1 MRPGGGGGI
10 LDGRDGG
17 TRPPPGGPEVPM
29 MINEAHISLSGYVA
43 MQPSLG
49 WTRTGVPALKL
60 RVAWTPRRLD
70 RVTGEWTDMST
81 SFLTVYAYR
90 KLAENAATCLRKG
103 DPIVLRGRVTTRD
116 FEDKNGHQRTALE
129 VDAISF
135 GHDMTRGVST
145 FQRVRP
151 QTGMTANEFQEAESG
166 TRQGQAAG
174 RDGDLAAMAGQCGRD
189 ADDAAF
195 ASMAA
200 AAAGP
205 GPDGTRSGDEAA
217 RAPAGTVSA
226 GDTEPGDTEPGDPGR
241 EMFDED
247 AVRELAQDAAS
258 VAVPF

>member
-1 MRPGGGGGI
+1 
-10 LDGRDGG
+10 
-17 TRPPPGGPEVPM
+17 M

-103 DPIVLRGRVTTRD
+103 DPIVVRGRVTTRD
-116 FEDKNGHQRTALE
+116 FEDKNGHRRTALE

-151 QTGMTANEFQEAESG
+151 QTGMTANEFQETEGG
-166 TRQGQAAG
+166 TRQGQPAG
-174 RDGDLAAMAGQCGRD
+174 RDGDLAAMPGAGRD

-195 ASMAA
+195 ASLAA
-200 AAAGP
+200 AAAASTD
-205 GPDGTRSGDEAA
+205 PDGTRSGDEDGREADGTGL
-217 RAPAGTVSA
+217 AG
-226 GDTEPGDTEPGDPGR
+226 TEPGDGEPGEAGR

-247 AVRELAQDAAS
+247 AVGELAQEAAS